1 MTNCQLPMLMTEAL
15 FTNDVYLQATIT
27 LSWKKNMFVE
37 GKVHEAQCIF
47 GEHYISLI
55 LGVPNFPNFSIFPFQ
70 NQIISPNMMENELFY
85 QIWGN
90 RPLKAP
96 GI

>member
-1 MTNCQLPMLMTEAL
+1 MMHQFRVQTLTWNIDWTWSLTICDPLPWP
-15 FTNDVYLQATIT
+15 YP
-27 LSWKKNMFVE
+27 
-37 GKVHEAQCIF
+37 AQCIF

>member
-1 MTNCQLPMLMTEAL
+1 MSPTLDQLEAY
-15 FTNDVYLQATIT
+15 FRVTQ
-27 LSWKKNMFVE
+27 W
-37 GKVHEAQCIF
+37 IF

-90 RPLKAP
+90 GPPKAAQIKFFLLKKA
-96 GI
+96 GYLKYNF